1 MNALAAIVAAHHVGV
16 GPADALEALAKFG
29 GVKRR
34 LEVRGTVAGVT
45 VIDDFAHH
53 PTAIRETIAALR
65 GQVGDARILA
75 VLEPRSNTMKQGIV
89 KAELAPSLQRADRV
103 FCYAGG
109 IGWNVAEALAALGER
124 ASIHT
129 ELQALVDDVLACVRA
144 GDCVLVM
151 SNGSF
156 GGIHSRLLD
165 RLASRTAAA

>member
-1 MNALAAIVAAHHVGV
+1 
-16 GPADALEALAKFG
+16 
-29 GVKRR
+29 
-34 LEVRGTVAGVT
+34 
-45 VIDDFAHH
+45 
-53 PTAIRETIAALR
+53 
-65 GQVGDARILA
+65 
-75 VLEPRSNTMKQGIV
+75 MKQGIV
-89 KAELAPSLQRADRV
+89 KAELAPSLQGADRV

-124 ASIHT
+124 ASIHA

-144 GDCVLVM
+144 GDRVLVM